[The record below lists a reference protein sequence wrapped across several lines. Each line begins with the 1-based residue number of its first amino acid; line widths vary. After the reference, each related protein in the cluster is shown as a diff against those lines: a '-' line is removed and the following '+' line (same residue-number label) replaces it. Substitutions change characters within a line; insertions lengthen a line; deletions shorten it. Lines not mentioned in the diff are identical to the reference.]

1 MARTVPSVTVL
12 FLMFMTAKAFEL
24 EIIPAVKVAA
34 QIGGKLMLICR
45 TSGCESPVFSWRT
58 QLDSPLGGTV
68 SNEGSTSNL
77 TMNPVTFENDHAY
90 LCSAHCGSEKKEKGI
105 KVELY
110 SFPSDPVI
118 MISKPLYAGE
128 KSSIICKIPN
138 VYPADRLVIQLQ
150 KGGELPSRKEFY
162 DDPSDKTTET
172 KWMWYH
178 FTPTIEDTGKEITCM
193 AELPIAEMEF
203 EPKKRQTSEKLIV
216 SFGPQNTAITVSPNA
231 TVGVGSTVVLY
242 CMSESNPPAKIL
254 WGKRQDDKSVW
265 HIMENHTL
273 TIPHAQ
279 LSDSGLYICEAIN
292 AAVNKT
298 QRTTVSISIQVPPK
312 DTMLLAFPS
321 DAVKEGDSVT
331 ISCTSTGNPAVHIVL
346 KKKMGDVDQVL
357 DSEGGNY
364 TIDRTQMEHAGV
376 YKCESRNELGQ
387 QFQNITL
394 NVKVPPQNTTVLIY
408 PSESVNE
415 GVNVTITCT
424 TYSNPPPEIILKKV
438 YPYNKTILSSKNGTF
453 TLYNVTRNDTG
464 KYLVNVSN
472 EAGTDIEVIEIA
484 VIGRTVEP
492 EYVKPVIIVLSC
504 LSVLTIPAV
513 AVLVYLSRKA
523 KINGSYHVANAPG
536 PKV

>member
-298 QRTTVSISIQVPPK
+298 QRTTVSISIQ
-312 DTMLLAFPS
+312 